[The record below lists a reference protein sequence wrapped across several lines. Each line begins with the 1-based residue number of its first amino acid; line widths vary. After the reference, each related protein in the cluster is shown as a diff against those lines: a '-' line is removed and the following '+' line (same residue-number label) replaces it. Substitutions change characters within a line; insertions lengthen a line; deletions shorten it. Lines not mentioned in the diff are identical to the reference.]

1 MTAKK
6 ADIRQVHKYSALID
20 KKMEADKELKAITAQ
35 ISELTPHVLDY
46 FQRQGIDSI
55 ASGKRT
61 LYLRREVHTTKNPD
75 VTTDQACDKLIS
87 VGLAEYATNKVNV
100 QGLGAYVREL
110 EADGQNLMN
119 IEETF
124 GGAFRVVEIFKIG
137 TRKR

>member
-1 MTAKK
+1 MAEKK

-20 KKMEADKELKAITAQ
+20 QKMKADDDLKAIAAQ
-35 ISELTPHVLDY
+35 ISELTPKVLDY

-55 ASGKRT
+55 ASGNRT

-75 VTTDQACDKLIS
+75 VTTEQACEKLRD
-87 VGLAEYATNKVNV
+87 VGLPDYVGRKVNT

-110 EADGQNLMN
+110 ESGGQNLMA

-124 GGAFRVVEIFKIG
+124 GGAFRVVELFKIG
-137 TRKR
+137 SRKR